1 MSFSNM
7 PSLTDLLNPTFF
19 LLLAILLLCSALT
32 FVYFESK
39 MREQN
44 HKINSM
50 LSLISTLADDMNGVK
65 MGLNHFAMAK
75 FNPMNEGDGQPL
87 EKFTHTVELNGGTQ
101 LIEVSDDGSDEDSS
115 DDEDV
120 DEDDEEGDSED
131 DEDVDE
137 EDEEGDSDDEE
148 EGDSDDDTP
157 EIKVLKI
164 DTLSAVFDIDDHIKT
179 DLNEQILELNDDEI
193 VADDKNLEEV
203 STVAAEPSLEIKY
216 MNLADKTVSSEAPTK
231 NYKKMTLAEL
241 KTTALN
247 QGIILEDG
255 TKLKKQEILDLLFQ
269 SK

>member
-1 MSFSNM
+1 MFSFFNM

-50 LSLISTLADDMNGVK
+50 LSLISTLAEDMNGVK
-65 MGLNHFAMAK
+65 IGLNHLAMSK
-75 FNPMNEGDGQPL
+75 FNHMNEGEGQQPL
-87 EKFTHTVELNGGTQ
+87 EQFTHTVDLNRGSQ
-101 LIEVSDDGSDEDSS
+101 LIEVSDDGSDDSDDGSDDS
-115 DDEDV
+115 DDED
-120 DEDDEEGDSED
+120 EDDESDNED
-131 DEDVDE
+131 YDH
-137 EDEEGDSDDEE
+137 
-148 EGDSDDDTP
+148 P

-179 DLNEQILELNDDEI
+179 DLNDQIVELNDDQIVVDKTISADTSILEEDAT
-193 VADDKNLEEV
+193 VADEH
-203 STVAAEPSLEIKY
+203 SLEIKY
-216 MNLADKTVSSEAPTK
+216 MNVVDKTVSTEGQTK
-231 NYKKMTLAEL
+231 NYKKMSLAEL

-255 TKLKKQEILDLLFQ
+255 AKLKKQEILDLLFQ

>member
-1 MSFSNM
+1 MFSFSNM

-19 LLLAILLLCSALT
+19 LLLGILLLCSAVT

-50 LSLISTLADDMNGVK
+50 LSLISTLAEDMNGVK
-65 MGLNHFAMAK
+65 MGLNHLAMAK
-75 FNPMNEGDGQPL
+75 FNPTNEGEEQPL
-87 EKFTHTVELNGGTQ
+87 EQFTHTVELNGGAQ
-101 LIEVSDDGSDEDSS
+101 LIEVSDDDS
-115 DDEDV
+115 DDESD
-120 DEDDEEGDSED
+120 DSDDESDG
-131 DEDVDE
+131 VE
-137 EDEEGDSDDEE
+137 EDGDSDDEN
-148 EGDSDDDTP
+148 DDDDDDDNI

-179 DLNEQILELNDDEI
+179 DLNDQVVELNDSEMVAHETISADALIPSEETM
-193 VADDKNLEEV
+193 VAD
-203 STVAAEPSLEIKY
+203 EPSLEIKY
-216 MNLADKTVSSEAPTK
+216 MNLTDKTSSTDGPSK

-247 QGIILEDG
+247 QGLISGDES
-255 TKLKKQEILDLLFQ
+255 KLKKQEILDLLFQ

>member
-1 MSFSNM
+1 MFSFSNM

-19 LLLAILLLCSALT
+19 LLLGILLLCSAVT

-50 LSLISTLADDMNGVK
+50 LSLISTLAEDMNGVK
-65 MGLNHFAMAK
+65 MGLNHLAMAK
-75 FNPMNEGDGQPL
+75 FNPTNEVEEQPL
-87 EKFTHTVELNGGTQ
+87 EQFTHTVELNGGAQ
-101 LIEVSDDGSDEDSS
+101 LIEVSDDDS
-115 DDEDV
+115 DDESD
-120 DEDDEEGDSED
+120 DSDDESA
-131 DEDVDE
+131 DVE
-137 EDEEGDSDDEE
+137 EDGDSDDEN
-148 EGDSDDDTP
+148 DDDDDDDDDDDNN

-179 DLNEQILELNDDEI
+179 DFNDPVVELNDSEMVSDKTISADALIPSEETM
-193 VADDKNLEEV
+193 VAD
-203 STVAAEPSLEIKY
+203 EPSLEIKY
-216 MNLADKTVSSEAPTK
+216 MNLTDKTSSTDGPSK

-247 QGIILEDG
+247 QGLISGDES
-255 TKLKKQEILDLLFQ
+255 KLKKQEILDLLFQ

>member
-1 MSFSNM
+1 MFSFSNM

-50 LSLISTLADDMNGVK
+50 LSLISTLAEDMNGVK
-65 MGLNHFAMAK
+65 MGLNHLAMAK
-75 FNPMNEGDGQPL
+75 FNPINEDEGQPL
-87 EKFTHTVELNGGTQ
+87 EQFTHTVELNGGTQ
-101 LIEVSDDGSDEDSS
+101 LIEVSDDGSDDS
-115 DDEDV
+115 DDDDDDDDV
-120 DEDDEEGDSED
+120 GDEDNTDDESDSED
-131 DEDVDE
+131 DE
-137 EDEEGDSDDEE
+137 GDSEHDDL
-148 EGDSDDDTP
+148 P

-164 DTLSAVFDIDDHIKT
+164 DTLSAVFDIDDHINSEM
-179 DLNEQILELNDDEI
+179 NEQFVELNDDAI
-193 VADDKNLEEV
+193 VADETNSTDVQIPSEDL
-203 STVAAEPSLEIKY
+203 TVADEPSLEIKY
-216 MNLADKTVSSEAPTK
+216 MNLADKTVSSEGPTK
-231 NYKKMTLAEL
+231 NYKKMSLAEL

-255 TKLKKQEILDLLFQ
+255 SKLKKQEILDLLFQ

>member
-1 MSFSNM
+1 M

-50 LSLISTLADDMNGVK
+50 LSLISTLAEDMNGVK
-65 MGLNHFAMAK
+65 MGLNHLAMSK
-75 FNPMNEGDGQPL
+75 FNPMNESEGKPL
-87 EKFTHTVELNGGTQ
+87 EQFTHTVELNGGSQ
-101 LIEVSDDGSDEDSS
+101 LIEVSDDSDDSDDSDEYIDDDVDDVDDDDDESDREDY
-115 DDEDV
+115 DDED
-120 DEDDEEGDSED
+120 
-131 DEDVDE
+131 
-137 EDEEGDSDDEE
+137 
-148 EGDSDDDTP
+148 P
-157 EIKVLKI
+157 HEIKVLKI

-179 DLNEQILELNDDEI
+179 DLNEQIVELKDDEI
-193 VADDKNLEEV
+193 VAVETTSVDAQIPSED
-203 STVAAEPSLEIKY
+203 STVADEPSLEIKY
-216 MNLADKTVSSEAPTK
+216 MNLADKTVSSEGPAK

-255 TKLKKQEILDLLFQ
+255 AKLKKQEILDLLFQ

>member
-1 MSFSNM
+1 MFSFSNM

-50 LSLISTLADDMNGVK
+50 LSLISTLAEDMNGVK
-65 MGLNHFAMAK
+65 MGLNHLAMAK
-75 FNPMNEGDGQPL
+75 FNPINEDEGQPL
-87 EKFTHTVELNGGTQ
+87 EQFTHTVELNGGNQ
-101 LIEVSDDGSDEDSS
+101 LIEVSDDGSDDSD

-120 DEDDEEGDSED
+120 GDEDNTEDESDSEDDEGDSED
-131 DEDVDE
+131 DDHH
-137 EDEEGDSDDEE
+137 
-148 EGDSDDDTP
+148 

-179 DLNEQILELNDDEI
+179 NLNEQFVELNDDEI
-193 VADDKNLEEV
+193 VADETN
-203 STVAAEPSLEIKY
+203 STDVQIPSEDEHIADEPSLEIKY
-216 MNLADKTVSSEAPTK
+216 MNVADKTVSSEGPSK

-255 TKLKKQEILDLLFQ
+255 AKFKKQEILDLLFQ

>member
-1 MSFSNM
+1 MFSFSNM

-50 LSLISTLADDMNGVK
+50 LSLISTLAEDMNGVK
-65 MGLNHFAMAK
+65 MGLNHLAMAK
-75 FNPMNEGDGQPL
+75 FNNMNENDGQPL
-87 EKFTHTVELNGGTQ
+87 EQFTHTVELNGGTQ
-101 LIEVSDDGSDEDSS
+101 LIEVSDDGSDDSDEDEDNI
-115 DDEDV
+115 DDEGSSEDE
-120 DEDDEEGDSED
+120 DEDDEGSSED
-131 DEDVDE
+131 GEI
-137 EDEEGDSDDEE
+137 
-148 EGDSDDDTP
+148 P

-164 DTLSAVFDIDDHIKT
+164 DTLSAVFDIDDHINSEM
-179 DLNEQILELNDDEI
+179 NEQFVELNDNEI
-193 VADDKNLEEV
+193 VAEDRISTDAQIPSGDETVSDDH
-203 STVAAEPSLEIKY
+203 SLEIKY
-216 MNLADKTVSSEAPTK
+216 MNVADKTVSTEGQTK
-231 NYKKMTLAEL
+231 NYKKMSLAEL

-255 TKLKKQEILDLLFQ
+255 AKLKKQEILDLLFQ